1 MAKAKVLIVE
11 DNNIVV
17 MELRDRLQ
25 DLGYAVA
32 AAASYGEEAIEEAEK
47 THPDLV
53 LMNIRLKGDIDG
65 IEAAREIRDRL
76 HIPVVYLTALSDK
89 DTLQRAKMTEPYGYI
104 LKPFD
109 EKELHSTIEMAL
121 RKHETGAGGRR

>member
-1 MAKAKVLIVE
+1 MAKAQILIVE
-11 DNNIVV
+11 NDNIIV

-25 DLGYAVA
+25 SLGYAVA
-32 AAASYGEEAIEEAEK
+32 AVTSYGEEAIAEAEK

-65 IEAAREIRDRL
+65 IEAAEEIRDRFD
-76 HIPVVYLTALSDK
+76 IPVVYLTALTDQ

-104 LKPFD
+104 IKPFS
-109 EKELHSTIEMAL
+109 ERQLQATIKMAL
-121 RKHETGAGGRR
+121 GKHEKDGSKE

>member
-1 MAKAKVLIVE
+1 MAKAQILIVE
-11 DNNIVV
+11 NDNIIV

-25 DLGYAVA
+25 SLGYAIVA
-32 AAASYGEEAIEEAEK
+32 VASYGEEAIDEAEK

-65 IEAAREIRDRL
+65 IEAAEEIRDRFD
-76 HIPVVYLTALSDK
+76 IPVVYLTALTDQ

-104 LKPFD
+104 IKPFS
-109 EKELHSTIEMAL
+109 ERQLQATIKMAL
-121 RKHETGAGGRR
+121 GKHEKDGSKE

>member
-1 MAKAKVLIVE
+1 MAKAQILIVE
-11 DNNIVV
+11 DDNIVV

-25 DLGYAVA
+25 SLGYAVA
-32 AAASYGEEAIEEAEK
+32 AVTSYGEEAIAEAEK

-65 IEAAREIRDRL
+65 IEAAEEIRDRFD
-76 HIPVVYLTALSDK
+76 IPVVYLTALTDQ

-104 LKPFD
+104 IKPFS
-109 EKELHSTIEMAL
+109 ERQLQATIKMAL
-121 RKHETGAGGRR
+121 GKHEKDGSKE

>member
-1 MAKAKVLIVE
+1 MAKAQILIVE
-11 DNNIVV
+11 NDNIIV

-25 DLGYAVA
+25 SLGYAVSA
-32 AAASYGEEAIEEAEK
+32 VTSYGEEAIAEAEK

-65 IEAAREIRDRL
+65 IEAAEEIRDRFD
-76 HIPVVYLTALSDK
+76 IPVVYLTALTDQ

-104 LKPFD
+104 IKPFS
-109 EKELHSTIEMAL
+109 ERQLQATIKMAL
-121 RKHETGAGGRR
+121 GKHEKDGSKE